1 MQIITTHVGADFDGL
16 AAMLAA
22 RRLFPGA
29 RFFFPGARE
38 ASVRRMLDAGLV
50 ELEELK
56 RRDIDPDRI
65 ERVILCDTRQ
75 RSRLDVVGE
84 WLAARPEIEV
94 VVFDHHPDTADD
106 VVSRGGRVDASVGA
120 LSTLMLEELT
130 ARGLEPSPMERDALL
145 LGIYEDTG
153 SLTYA
158 TTSPR
163 DLQAVARLL
172 AAGSDLA
179 VVRRFAARSLDVER
193 LEILHRLI
201 ESLEIRRPH
210 GHRVGLGSVE
220 LEQHVEEL
228 APLVSR
234 CLELFDLRVFVAL
247 FVESER
253 IAVIA
258 RSDLPGFDAGDFLRA
273 LCGGGGHATAA
284 AGGLRGVTLVEARE
298 RIAALLDERLPP
310 GLRAAE
316 VMVREVRT
324 LQEHG
329 TVAQAKSELNAWRLN
344 AAPVRDAAGGVVG
357 VVTRQALDA
366 ALQHGLAASPVG
378 NVTEREP
385 HWVAADA
392 LVADLAVRLAGP
404 GPRLLLVGD
413 SAARRLDGVVS
424 RGSVLRALHGE
435 VASAAE
441 PAERRAREH
450 REVRHPAAALLARG
464 LSPQVQAQ
472 LQVVADEAQRT
483 ATEVC
488 LVGGMVR
495 DMLLERPVRD
505 IDLVVVGDGAAFARR
520 CAERLG
526 GRVRVHDA
534 FLTAVLALPDGGS
547 MDFASA
553 RSEFYRAPAALP
565 EVQTSALRQDLYRRD
580 FTVNTLAIRL
590 GPQSKP
596 ELIDFFGG
604 RRDLEQ
610 KTLRLLHALSL
621 IDDPTRAFRAVRL
634 ELRLG
639 FKISRETLRLL
650 AVAQSEGAFERLSGG
665 RLRAE
670 LLAMLEDPSTALAAL
685 ERLDELRLLQF
696 AAPGLT
702 WSQSLRARLADT
714 VAALD
719 WYRIE
724 APAAEPVAA
733 GEVLL
738 AALAWEIPPQGAEE
752 LADRLDLAG
761 ALRERVV
768 GGGGRRDAA
777 ARLAGVRR
785 LSEAAK
791 LLAPYA
797 AADLILLLGR
807 TGDDAREWI
816 RRDLRE
822 ARTME
827 LVVRGRDLLDAGL
840 PAGPAL
846 GRALEATRAAR
857 LDGELRAADELAFA
871 VREAQREMKRATGVA
886 E

>member
-1 MQIITTHVGADFDGL
+1 MQLITTHVGADFDGL

-22 RRLFPGA
+22 RRLYPEA

-38 ASVRRMLDAGLV
+38 ASVRRMLESGLI
-50 ELEELK
+50 EIEELK
-56 RRDIDPDRI
+56 RRDVDPALI
-65 ERVILCDTRQ
+65 ERIVVCDTRQ
-75 RSRLDVVGE
+75 RGRLGVVADWIDSRPGV
-84 WLAARPEIEV
+84 EV
-94 VVFDHHPDTADD
+94 VTFDHHPDSADD
-106 VVSRGGRVDASVGA
+106 VASGGGRVDAAVGA

-130 ARGLEPSPMERDALL
+130 ARGLAPSPMERDALL

-163 DLQAVARLL
+163 DLEAVARLL
-172 AAGSDLA
+172 GGGADLA
-179 VVRRFAARSLDVER
+179 VVRRFAARALDVER
-193 LEILHRLI
+193 LEILHRMI
-201 ESLEIRRPH
+201 EGLEIQRPH
-210 GHRVGLGSVE
+210 GHRVGLTSVE

-234 CLELFDLRVFVAL
+234 CLELFDLRVLVAF
-247 FVESER
+247 FVETER

-258 RSDLPGFDAGDFLRA
+258 RSDLAGFDAGDLLRA

-298 RIAALLDERLPP
+298 RVLGLLAERLPA
-310 GLRAAE
+310 GLRASA
-316 VMVREVRT
+316 VMVQAVRT
-324 LQEHG
+324 LREDAS
-329 TVAQAKSELNAWRLN
+329 VAEAKALLNTWRLN
-344 AAPVRDAAGGVVG
+344 AAPVEGAAESVIG

-366 ALQHGLAASPVG
+366 ALQHGLGESPVG
-378 NVTEREP
+378 HVTEREAQ
-385 HWVAADA
+385 WVRPEA
-392 LVADLAVRLAGP
+392 LVADLATRLAGP

-413 SAARRLDGVVS
+413 AQTARLEGVVS
-424 RGSVLRALHGE
+424 RGIVLRALYGE

-450 REVRHPAAALLARG
+450 RAVRHPAATLLARG
-464 LSPQVQAQ
+464 LTAEVKAQ
-472 LQVVADEAQRT
+472 LEVVAEEARRSS
-483 ATEVC
+483 TEVC
-488 LVGGMVR
+488 LVGGVVR
-495 DMLLERPVRD
+495 DLLLERPVRD
-505 IDLVVVGDGAAFARR
+505 VDLVVVGDGQAFARR

-526 GRVRVHDA
+526 ARVRVHDA
-534 FLTAVLALPDGGS
+534 FLTAVLTLPDGS
-547 MDFASA
+547 TMDFASA

-590 GPQSKP
+590 GPQAKP

-604 RRDLEQ
+604 LRDLEQ
-610 KTLRLLHALSL
+610 RTLRLLHALSL

-639 FKISRETLRLL
+639 FKISRETLRLV
-650 AVAQSEGAFERLSGG
+650 AVAQTEGAFERLSGG

-670 LLAMLEDPSTALAAL
+670 LLALLDEASTALAGL
-685 ERLDELRLLQF
+685 ERLDGLGLLAA
-696 AAPGLT
+696 AAPGLVWT
-702 WSQSLRARLADT
+702 QSLRARLADT

-724 APAAEPVAA
+724 APSAEQVSA

-738 AALAWEIPPQGAEE
+738 GALAWELSPEAAERF
-752 LADRLDLAG
+752 ADRLDLAG

-768 GGGGRRDAA
+768 GTGGRRDAG

-785 LSEAAK
+785 LSEASR
-791 LLAPYA
+791 LLAA
-797 AADLILLLGR
+797 FDAADLVLLLGHG
-807 TGDDAREWI
+807 GDRARDWI
-816 RRDLRE
+816 RRELGE
-822 ARTME
+822 ARRME

-840 PAGPAL
+840 PPGPAL
-846 GRALEATRAAR
+846 GRALQATRAAR
-857 LDGELRAADELAFA
+857 LDGEITAAEELDFA
-871 VREAQREMKRATGVA
+871 LREARGAAAGGEGA